1 MIKSTLFRT
10 WLVLMLLPVVHRA
23 QVVDSSQYMYA
34 ALPDALF
41 PSGFL
46 HDQSFL
52 RDLHE
57 GTDYDLHLFDGSIPG
72 KMNSKRH
79 GELAYNDLYLSQRI
93 KNGRLFGTSPLKL
106 KPWPE
111 FERQSKAQDTLGVDI
126 SLYLN
131 WFEVH
136 ELDTNA
142 LANGWLY
149 YDNDQVTLMP
159 NKLWLDA
166 AQTAQWNTPSPM
178 DSARKAVQE
187 FDVFFGGT
195 NSVAHY
201 ISGQS
206 VTLTF
211 SLMDYL
217 VQSNRTLPTDFYLD
231 LGNGQGFKKVALN
244 QKVQAT
250 YSTTSTVSELIH
262 KDLAIRIRHNNKW
275 LETRFQIP
283 LIFNVS
289 VPDLVLHTDS
299 LDSPNCYTK
308 KAPKKDASIT
318 VKYAN
323 KGLGLQKPVVLVEG
337 FESSLQPYGL
347 ISYEGLSSGVIL
359 NENDEQVYQQMEKLA
374 WLYDSLHGA
383 GYDIVH
389 VDFKESKQSIEDNT
403 VSLIRA
409 LHWVNSQ
416 GADEPA
422 IVVGASMGGLIA
434 RAALLELERYD
445 CCQNISAYGTF
456 DTPHDGAFVPLG
468 IQMGAKR
475 MEELTTILWT
485 WSLVQTW
492 SKALNSPTSRQMLID
507 HLDPSARSERADLVA
522 FYNGEQPKTVR
533 RFAISNG
540 SDLNV
545 SAPLADGDDII
556 AQWGSKKKV
565 TYKHRV
571 HTHMDSLQFNK
582 SGGDKRD
589 VIGYGASI
597 EGMNSA
603 SNFLY
608 YGHNILSNTLNFRK
622 IKFFSKFNA
631 RKTLWVKRLDNWNV
645 IKSADADKA
654 IVHIQQTSNNQLNR
668 IHQAIQ
674 GNASKL
680 DKKSFYHDYIEAPG
694 SSTNSAMAFGAMWN
708 SEVLSP
714 SHTFIPA
721 FSALN
726 VGEKYASQSF
736 RGRMDIIPFHSYIS
750 PGLVDDAAGANQSHI
765 YTDEDIIQYALHSF
779 AGVHQEIGTNG
790 VLKTD
795 FNIAK
800 QYNTYGTYPSHIEA
814 LEVASGVTLAIGNQ
828 GFVGNSNV
836 PADGDQNL
844 EVFVGNGCIQGE
856 LRIKGT
862 LRIGDIPGHFA
873 TLRINKGSTLV
884 LDKNSSLSIG
894 PGSELIIEEGA
905 TMIIQP
911 GASIDWNDGAI
922 TLEGTLNMDS
932 GVDFLPVG
940 SGTLTFAKD
949 GVISPQSTGT
959 IRVEQS
965 RVNIK
970 NLQYLTVN
978 LAAVEFNECTVV
990 FYDKGELKVRSD
1002 FDLTNSTVQFDGN
1015 KQWAALSVSANTTTV
1030 AHCEFIGGAPAL
1042 SVASNSALSLEN
1054 STFKNALQGL
1064 KCTATPTSFY
1074 ANKFYSCTTGA
1085 ELHCGA
1091 VTIERNLFH
1100 GCNNGLVFSATLKNA
1115 PLQLVRNVFSSNTTY
1130 GSNITDASVRME
1142 CNDWSYNA
1150 IGHMQTGGTLSL
1162 GSNAGNILNSNT
1174 TALKFQSLQSL
1185 ALNYGQN
1192 QFQNNAALD
1201 IQGTFLNSAT
1211 VPHNGTHYFISTDY
1225 NSFTS
1230 SWSTD
1235 MVLGRSKVYPIKSP
1249 NTQPS
1254 SYVCPAKG
1262 PGKARD
1268 QGMDNTEQ
1276 MSLTVY
1282 PNPSTSPEIQVSFS
1296 PIQQE
1301 GTLEVYGAN
1310 GALIVSS
1317 QLLPGAYS
1325 KTISVANTPGTYVV
1339 RLISGGRI
1347 ETARWVLL

>member
-1 MIKSTLFRT
+1 
-10 WLVLMLLPVVHRA
+10 MLLPVVHHA

-34 ALPDALF
+34 ALPDVLF
-41 PSGFL
+41 PAGFL

-72 KMNSKRH
+72 KMTTKRH
-79 GELAYNDLYLSQRI
+79 GELAYNDLFLSQRL
-93 KNGRLFGTSPLKL
+93 KNGLLFGLQPPKL

-111 FERQSKAQDTLGVDI
+111 FERQSKAEDTLGVDI

-131 WFEVH
+131 WFQVH

-149 YDNDQVTLMP
+149 YDNDQLTVMP
-159 NKLWLDA
+159 NKLWLDQ
-166 AQTAQWNTPSPM
+166 AQTVQWNTPNPM
-178 DSARKAVQE
+178 DSAQKAIQE

-206 VTLTF
+206 VDLTF
-211 SLMDYL
+211 ALMDYL

-231 LGNGQGFKKVALN
+231 LDDGQGFRKVAIN
-244 QKVQAT
+244 QQVQAT
-250 YSTTSTVSELIH
+250 YSTTSTVSELIY
-262 KDLAIRIRHNNKW
+262 KDLAIRIRHNNTW
-275 LETRFQIP
+275 IESRFQIP
-283 LIFNVS
+283 LVFNVS
-289 VPDLVLHTDS
+289 KPDLVLHTDS
-299 LDSPNCYTK
+299 LASPSCYTK

-359 NENDEQVYQQMEKLA
+359 NENDEQVYKQMQKLA

-403 VSLIRA
+403 VSLVRA
-409 LHWVNSQ
+409 LHWVNGQ

-468 IQMGAKR
+468 VQMGAKR

-485 WSLVQTW
+485 WSLVKTW

-507 HLDPSARSERADLVA
+507 HLDPSARGERADLVA
-522 FYNGEQPKTVR
+522 FYNGEQPKTIR

-540 SDLNV
+540 SDLNI
-545 SAPLADGDDII
+545 SAPLADSDDII
-556 AQWGSKKKV
+556 AQWGTTKRV

-631 RKTLWVKRLDNWNV
+631 RKALWVKRLDNWNV
-645 IKSADADKA
+645 INSADADKA
-654 IVHIQQTSNNQLNR
+654 IIYIQNKSNDRLNR
-668 IHQAIQ
+668 IHLAIQ

-680 DKKSFYHDYIEAPG
+680 DKKNFYHDYIEAPG
-694 SSTNSAMAFGAMWN
+694 SSTNSAEAFNKVWG
-708 SEVLSP
+708 SEILSP

-726 VGEKYASQSF
+726 VGEHYATQSF

-750 PGLVDDAAGANQSHI
+750 PGLVDDIAGANQPHI
-765 YTDEDIIQYALHSF
+765 YTDEDIIEYALHSF

-800 QYNTYGTYPSHIEA
+800 EHNIYGTYPSHIEA
-814 LEVASGVTLAIGNQ
+814 LEVSTGVTLGVGNQ
-828 GFVGNSNV
+828 GFVGSSNV

-844 EVFVGNGCIQGE
+844 EVFVGNGCVQGE

-862 LRIGDIPGHFA
+862 LMIGDVPGHFA

-884 LDKNSSLSIG
+884 LDKNSSLFIG
-894 PGSELIIEEGA
+894 PGCELIVEEGA
-905 TMIIQP
+905 TMIIEQ

-932 GVDFLPVG
+932 GVDFSPNG
-940 SGTLTFAKD
+940 SGTLTFDAD
-949 GVISPQSTGT
+949 GNISPQSTGAL
-959 IRVEQS
+959 RLEQS
-965 RVNIK
+965 RINIK
-970 NLQYLTVN
+970 NLQHLSVN
-978 LAAVEFNECTVV
+978 IAAVEFDECTLV
-990 FYDKGELKVRSD
+990 FYNKGEFKVRSD
-1002 FDLTNSTVQFDGN
+1002 FDLTNSTVRYDGS
-1015 KQWAALSVSANTTTV
+1015 KQWAGLSVSSNTTTV
-1030 AHCEFIGGAPAL
+1030 SHCEFIGGAPAL
-1042 SVASNSALSLEN
+1042 SVAVSSTFSLEN

-1064 KCTATPTSFY
+1064 RSSTTPSSFY
-1074 ANKFYSCTTGA
+1074 ANKFYSCTIGA
-1085 ELHCGA
+1085 ELRCRA
-1091 VTIERNLFH
+1091 MTIERNLFH
-1100 GCNNGLVFSATLKNA
+1100 GCDQGLIFTAMVKNA
-1115 PLQLVRNVFSSNTTY
+1115 PIQLVRNVFSSNTTY
-1130 GSNITDASVRME
+1130 GSNITDANVRME

-1150 IGHMQTGGTLSL
+1150 IGHMQSGGTLSL
-1162 GSNAGNILNSNT
+1162 GSNAGNVFNSNT

-1192 QFQNNAALD
+1192 QFLNNAVLD
-1201 IQGTFLNSAT
+1201 IQGSFLNSAA

-1235 MVLGRSKVYPIKSP
+1235 MVIGRSKVYPMKSP

-1262 PGKARD
+1262 PGKARG

-1276 MSLTVY
+1276 MALTIF
-1282 PNPSTSPEIQVSFS
+1282 PNPSSSPEIQVTFS

-1301 GTLEVYGAN
+1301 GTLEVYGSN

-1317 QLLPGAYS
+1317 ELLPGSYT

-1339 RLISGGRI
+1339 RLIAGGRI